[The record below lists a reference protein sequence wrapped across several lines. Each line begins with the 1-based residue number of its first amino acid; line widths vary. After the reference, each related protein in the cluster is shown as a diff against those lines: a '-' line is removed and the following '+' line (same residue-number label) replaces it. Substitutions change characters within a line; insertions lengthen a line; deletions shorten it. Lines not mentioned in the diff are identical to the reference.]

1 MTISI
6 VLVEDHTV
14 VRQGLRTLLDSQP
27 EIDVVGE
34 AASGAE
40 ALELVDR
47 FHPQVTIL
55 DLMMPGMSGFE
66 VTTRIRDLTQVVILS
81 MHASEAYVVEA
92 FRRGAK
98 GYVLKD
104 ASSEEL
110 IAAIKA
116 AALGQRYLSA
126 PFSDQGLA
134 SYIEKAKS
142 SPADPYETLTRRERE
157 IFKLV
162 AEGLSSQEISAALS
176 ISPRTVEVHR
186 ANLMHKLGLENSS
199 DLIRLALRRGIIT

>member
-1 MTISI
+1 MTITI
-6 VLVEDHTV
+6 ILVEDHTV
-14 VRQGLRTLLDSQP
+14 VRQGLRSLLDTQP
-27 EIDVVGE
+27 DLTVVAE

-40 ALELVDR
+40 ALELVER
-47 FHPQVTIL
+47 LHPQVTVL

-66 VTTRIRDLTQVVILS
+66 VTSRIRALTKVVILS

-92 FRRGAK
+92 FRRGAN

-104 ASSEEL
+104 ASSHEL
-110 IAAIKA
+110 IAAVQA
-116 AALGQRYLSA
+116 AAIGQRYLSA
-126 PFSDQGLA
+126 PFSEQGLEA
-134 SYIEKAKS
+134 YIEKANS

-162 AEGLSSQEISAALS
+162 AEGQSSQEISAALS

-186 ANLMHKLGLENSS
+186 ANLMHKLGLENTG
-199 DLIRLALRRGIIT
+199 DLIRLALRRGIID